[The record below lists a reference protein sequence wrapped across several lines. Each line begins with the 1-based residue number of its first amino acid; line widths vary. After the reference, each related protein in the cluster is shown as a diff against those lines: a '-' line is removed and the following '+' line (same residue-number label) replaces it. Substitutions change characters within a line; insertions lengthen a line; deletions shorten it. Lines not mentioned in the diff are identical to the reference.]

1 MNPNKIAIL
10 GCGWLG
16 EKIAN
21 HFHENHWEIFTFN
34 SSTNKKE
41 YFQEKGFKAYQLD
54 FNHKNEDF
62 KDFFNDF
69 EAIVIA
75 VPMSRQESL
84 EQLMILFENISG
96 LIKNSKANIFLCS
109 STGVYPQKI
118 GLFDENS
125 FENHELNE
133 KIFTLEE
140 IVKKS
145 IPIAN
150 ILRLGGL
157 MGDTR
162 VFHRYFINQESKE
175 AVNHIHFQD
184 IVLILEQMIAQ
195 NCQSKVYNVVAPIH
209 PSKKAIFEYQ
219 RNKNIIKDEIQD
231 SRIILSDKLIQELNY
246 TFVFPNPIYFEDNLI

>member
-1 MNPNKIAIL
+1 MNPSKLAIL

-21 HFHENHWEIFTFN
+21 HFHQNLWEIFTFN

-41 YFQEKGFKAYQLD
+41 YFQNKGFQSYQLD
-54 FNHKNEDF
+54 FNYKNEDF
-62 KDFFNDF
+62 YGFFDDF

-84 EQLMILFENISG
+84 EQLIILFKNISD
-96 LIKNSKANIFLCS
+96 LIKNSKANVFLCS

-118 GLFDENS
+118 GLFDEKS

-133 KIFTLEE
+133 KIFTLEK
-140 IVKKS
+140 IVKSS
-145 IPIAN
+145 IPKVN

-162 VFHRYFINQESKE
+162 VFHKYFTNQDSLE

-184 IVLILEQMIAQ
+184 IVLILEQMIFK
-195 NCQSKVYNVVAPIH
+195 NCQSKIYNVVAPIH
-209 PSKKAIFEYQ
+209 PSKKAIFEFQ
-219 RNKNIIKDEIQD
+219 RNKNIIIDEIQD
-231 SRIILSDKLIQELNY
+231 SRIILSHKLIQELNY
-246 TFVFPNPIYFEDNLI
+246 TFAFPNPIYFEN